1 MEVAFVLGNGES
13 RKGIRIDSLKK
24 FGKTFACN
32 AVYREETAD
41 VLVAVDPKMV
51 IEIAESDYLTN
62 NVVWSNFN
70 QLYNKHPNIMNRVQ
84 FFQPSLGW
92 SSGPTA
98 LKFAAE
104 HNPEKIYILGF
115 DYQGH
120 NKKQRKIFNNL
131 YKDTRNY
138 KKGEE
143 EATFYGNWLN
153 QTKKVFK
160 DYPKIQF
167 IRVTPRDWFRPTDL
181 EWNKNLKHMDIE
193 EFLQIHNLQ
202 IKI

>member
-1 MEVAFVLGNGES
+1 
-13 RKGIRIDSLKK
+13 
-24 FGKTFACN
+24 
-32 AVYREETAD
+32 
-41 VLVAVDPKMV
+41 
-51 IEIAESDYLTN
+51 
-62 NVVWSNFN
+62 
-70 QLYNKHPNIMNRVQ
+70 MNHVQ

-138 KKGEE
+138 KKSSE

-167 IRVTPRDWFRPTDL
+167 IRVTPRDWYRPKDL

>member
-1 MEVAFVLGNGES
+1 M
-13 RKGIRIDSLKK
+13 KYK
-24 FGKTFACN
+24 
-32 AVYREETAD
+32 
-41 VLVAVDPKMV
+41 
-51 IEIAESDYLTN
+51 
-62 NVVWSNFN
+62 
-70 QLYNKHPNIMNRVQ
+70 
-84 FFQPSLGW
+84 
-92 SSGPTA
+92 
-98 LKFAAE
+98 
-104 HNPEKIYILGF
+104 
-115 DYQGH
+115 GH

-138 KKGEE
+138 KKGGE

-160 DYPKIQF
+160 DYPNIQF